1 LTTAPTKPPV
11 LLRPHLP
18 LPALRPALEE
28 RFELRSE
35 AGPGITAMVASGV
48 VDAAL
53 MDSLPDLKLIA
64 LGTVG
69 YDGVDLDHARRR
81 GISVTNTPDVLTDD
95 VADLAVALILA
106 VHRKLPRDDGHV
118 RAGRWP
124 VEGQPS
130 LTRRFSGRRTGIVG
144 LGRIGLAIAKRLEGF
159 GGEIAYHTRHPREDA
174 PYRYAAT
181 PEALAASVDV
191 LVVATPGGADT
202 AKLID
207 RRVIDALGPDGV
219 IVNIARGSVIDEE
232 ALVSALVE
240 GRLGGAGLD
249 VFAQEPHVPDALL
262 AMDNVVMLPHQG
274 SGTIETRAA
283 MADLVVANLDAFF
296 AGEALPTPI
305 S

>member
-1 LTTAPTKPPV
+1 MTLARTKPPV

-28 RFELRSE
+28 RFEIRSE
-35 AGPGITAMVASGV
+35 PGPGITAMVASGN

-53 MDSLPDLKLIA
+53 MDSLPDLQLIA

-69 YDGVDLDHARRR
+69 YDGVDLDHARRM

-106 VHRKLPRDDGHV
+106 VHRKLPRDDAHV
-118 RAGRWP
+118 RAGRWL
-124 VEGQPS
+124 VVGQPP

-159 GGEIAYHTRHPREDA
+159 GGEIAYHARHRRDDA
-174 PYRYAAT
+174 PYRYADSA
-181 PEALAASVDV
+181 EALAASVDV
-191 LVVATPGGADT
+191 LVVATPGGGET
-202 AKLID
+202 EKLIG

-219 IVNIARGSVIDEE
+219 IVNIARGSVIDEQ

-249 VFAQEPHVPDALL
+249 VFAQEPHVPDALRTL
-262 AMDNVVMLPHQG
+262 ENVVLLPHQG

-283 MADLVVANLDAFF
+283 MAALVVANLEAFF
-296 AGEALPTPI
+296 AGEPLPTPI
-305 S
+305 G

>member
-1 LTTAPTKPPV
+1 MTTAPTKPLV

-18 LPALRPALEE
+18 LPALRPALEA

-35 AGPGITAMVASGV
+35 PAPGITAMVASGV

-53 MDSLPDLKLIA
+53 MDSLPDLELIA

-106 VHRKLPRDDGHV
+106 VHRKLPRDDAHV

-124 VEGQPS
+124 AEGQPS

-159 GGEIAYHTRHPREDA
+159 EGEIAYHARHPREDA
-174 PYRYAAT
+174 AYRYAESA
-181 PEALAASVDV
+181 EALAASVDV
-191 LVVATPGGADT
+191 LVVATPGGAET
-202 AKLID
+202 EKLID

-249 VFAQEPHVPDALL
+249 VFAQEPHVPEALRAL
-262 AMDNVVMLPHQG
+262 ETVVLLPHQG

-283 MADLVVANLDAFF
+283 MAALVVANLDAFF
-296 AGEALPTPI
+296 AGKPLPTPI
-305 S
+305 R